1 MAKAGDEF
9 VNPVTRL
16 RTVFRKTAQ
25 DASVEQLH
33 VDWIGDPG
41 CRYSGYFQ
49 DLDGHLS
56 PMVNRL
62 EPRVGSQ

>member
-25 DASVEQLH
+25 DASVAQLH

-49 DLDGHLS
+49 DLDGHLWEIAWNPVWAVS
-56 PMVNRL
+56 
-62 EPRVGSQ
+62 E